1 MYAML
6 SPDKKP
12 ARPLAFGLLAVV
24 SCSALLALLQA
35 GYGDLPRD
43 PDLSGPALMAIAGV
57 FGAFGGFFS
66 VLSQS
71 LLIWVYGR
79 AAQSSDPGFVRT
91 LAVVALA
98 LGAALLLGLV
108 VSGTELLMTGMAPAT
123 PATNLSRYLGPGFE
137 GVDLSNL
144 VSIAIVYAGSKRYLG
159 YGPVAAAV
167 LALLMLA
174 ISLMAGALV

>member
-6 SPDKKP
+6 SPENKP
-12 ARPLAFGLLAVV
+12 AGPLALGLAATVG
-24 SCSALLALLQA
+24 CSTVLALLQA
-35 GYGDLPRD
+35 GYGDSPRD
-43 PDLSGPALMAIAGV
+43 PGSGAALMAVAGM

-79 AAQSSDPGFVRT
+79 AARADYAGFVRT

-98 LGAALLLGLV
+98 LGAALLLGLL
-108 VSGTELLMTGMAPAT
+108 VSGTELLLTGTAPDT
-123 PATNLSRYLGPGFE
+123 PATNLARYLGPGFE

-144 VSIAIVYAGSKRYLG
+144 MSIAIVYAGSKRYLG
-159 YGPVAAAV
+159 YGPVAAAI

-174 ISLMAGALV
+174 ISLTAGAFL